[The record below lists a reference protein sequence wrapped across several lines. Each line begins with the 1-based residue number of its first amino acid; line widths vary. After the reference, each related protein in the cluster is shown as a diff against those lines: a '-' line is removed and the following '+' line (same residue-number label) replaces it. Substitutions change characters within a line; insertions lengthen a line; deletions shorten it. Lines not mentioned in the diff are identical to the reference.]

1 MVKEEV
7 QRLFVTGLSREFR
20 EEPAEYVLVIPETL
34 RSSIGL
40 HEEPKTGDGL

>member
-20 EEPAEYVLVIPETL
+20 EEPAEYLLVVSEAL
-34 RSSIGL
+34 KRSIGL
-40 HEEPKTGDGL
+40 HEETKTWKVL